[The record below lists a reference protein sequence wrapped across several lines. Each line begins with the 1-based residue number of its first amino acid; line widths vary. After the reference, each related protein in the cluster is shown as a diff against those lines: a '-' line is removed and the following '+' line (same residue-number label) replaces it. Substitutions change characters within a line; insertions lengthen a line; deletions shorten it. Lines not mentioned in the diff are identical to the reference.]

1 MSSSNHRKISRK
13 EAKKLMQQ
21 NENRRV
27 QISPEEQMAQFKSM
41 QAQTNAE
48 IIANKMSYAT
58 SHASAA
64 ADMARELVVTKSMS
78 PAEALDLSFKFI
90 KDFMA
95 KSEKELPELMRVAP
109 EDPTLANRAR
119 EIQNAINIVSRSIT
133 HPEKVEAALDKAAE
147 EPVCE

>member
-1 MSSSNHRKISRK
+1 MSSSNLRKISRK